1 MLQPKRTK
9 YRKVQKGK
17 MKGNSQRGHELSNGM
32 FGIKSV
38 HEDGMFLTSRQI
50 EAARIAATRYMKR
63 EGQLWIKIFPDKP
76 ITKKPLEVRMGK
88 GKGAVEYWAAVV
100 KPGRIM
106 FEVGGVPLSVAKEA
120 LRLAA
125 QKLPVKTKFVIAR
138 VQGKAVGG
146 GVGIASAADYT
157 LASTHASVKLSE
169 LAVGIGP
176 FVVGPAVERKIGTA
190 AFSALAIDATNWRNT
205 DWAKRKGLF
214 AEIHDSVENMDEA
227 EILPG
232 VVNILEFIKEKKQLI
247 ALGSASK
254 NARPILEK
262 VKILHMFDVIV
273 DGNDVTNAKPDPE
286 VFLRAAKLLNV
297 TNENSMV
304 FEDSVAGIQAANI
317 ANMTSIGIGDEKIL
331 HEAKYNFKDF
341 TFMDTSFI
349 EAFID

>member
-1 MLQPKRTK
+1 MT
-9 YRKVQKGK
+9 RKAFIFDLDGVIVDTARYHFLAWQK
-17 MKGNSQRGHELSNGM
+17 
-32 FGIKSV
+32 
-38 HEDGMFLTSRQI
+38 
-50 EAARIAATRYMKR
+50 IAAELGVEFTPEHNEELKGVSR
-63 EGQLWIKIFPDKP
+63 
-76 ITKKPLEVRMGK
+76 VRSLDIILKLGNIQVSEENK
-88 GKGAVEYWAAVV
+88 NKWLTQKNEDY
-100 KPGRIM
+100 
-106 FEVGGVPLSVAKEA
+106 LSY
-120 LRLAA
+120 
-125 QKLPVKTKFVIAR
+125 I
-138 VQGKAVGG
+138 
-146 GVGIASAADYT
+146 
-157 LASTHASVKLSE
+157 
-169 LAVGIGP
+169 
-176 FVVGPAVERKIGTA
+176 
-190 AFSALAIDATNWRNT
+190 
-205 DWAKRKGLF
+205 
-214 AEIHDSVENMDEA
+214 ENMDES

-286 VFLRAAKLLNV
+286 VFLRAAKLLNA

-331 HEAKYNFKDF
+331 YEAKYNFKDF